1 MRNIRYQPLQTIT
14 YVAGKA
20 PGIEIIRGV
29 KTHAILFRVAAQ
41 ATITGG
47 AGGTVNAEGLQRL
60 IERVKIIENGQT
72 TIEVTGRA
80 LGYLTG
86 RAQRQ
91 AANINQLSA
100 TAAATYQ
107 LSADFVL
114 DFASIYGAD
123 PSETCYVERDSRFPT
138 VIEVTFTTNPQT
150 ALISGTG
157 LTLDSMSIAPTQM
170 YDPVSQVMPFFLPRI
185 KLVSSGSITGTI
197 TGFPVYLYPEA
208 GARVESVLLHA
219 LTDGVTTATVLN
231 GNVTLRGDKYRYVDT
246 VSRYTMLNEARRFL
260 NFPAVSLSYFELF
273 SRFYGKLSEM
283 YISGQDDN
291 LRVEA
296 DVTNGGTASTFDAYL
311 LQKLPIPGYTRAL
324 PQGW

>member
-29 KTHAILFRVAAQ
+29 KTHALLFNLAAQ
-41 ATITGG
+41 VTITGG
-47 AGGTVNAEGLQRL
+47 AGGTVNAEGVQRL
-60 IERVKIIENGQT
+60 IDRVKIIENGQT
-72 TIEVTGRA
+72 TIEVTGRQ

-91 AANINQLSA
+91 AAQITQLSA

-138 VIEVTFTTNPQT
+138 VIEITFATSPQT
-150 ALISGTG
+150 QLISGTG
-157 LTLDSMSIAPTQM
+157 LVLDSLTIKPTQM
-170 YDPVSQVMPFFLPRI
+170 YDPVSEVMPFFLPRI

-208 GARVESVLLHA
+208 GARVESVILHT
-219 LTDGVTTATVLN
+219 LTDNVTTATVLN
-231 GNVTLRGDKYRYVDT
+231 GNVSLRGDKFRYVDQ
-246 VSRYTMLNEARRFL
+246 VSRLTMLNESRRFL
-260 NFPAVSLSYFELF
+260 NFPAVSMAYFEFF

-283 YISGQDDN
+283 FVSGQDDN
-291 LRVEA
+291 FRAEV
-296 DVTNGGTASTFDAYL
+296 DVTNGGTASTIDAYL

-324 PQGW
+324 PPGW